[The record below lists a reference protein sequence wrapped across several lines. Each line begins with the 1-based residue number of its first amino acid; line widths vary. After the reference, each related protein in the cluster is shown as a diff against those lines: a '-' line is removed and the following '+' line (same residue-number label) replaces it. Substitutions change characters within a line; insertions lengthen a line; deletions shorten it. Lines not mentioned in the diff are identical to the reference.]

1 VLKEAVITL
10 LDTQSPQDI
19 DLPGHRWTLKKLVAW
34 IQEKCQQSVS
44 KNTVRS
50 LLRQSGFSW
59 KKCKK
64 LLAKAKPEQRR
75 QFVEQLSE
83 MFIQMCDGRAI
94 LVYIDE
100 AHFYQDLDLGY
111 SWSRK
116 GVPQWIK
123 SSSPGLSAKIN
134 YYGAYDFTRGQ
145 CFLWQNGQFHSD
157 NTIAFFQELANWLD
171 VKGQT
176 VYIIMDGAPWHRSQK
191 VAEAATELGFTLI
204 RLPAYSPDLN
214 PIEGLWKWMREEV
227 TQLYCHPTLQA
238 LAEACDKFIN
248 RINLEPNLLLKRLWP
263 KFDLDPEFENL
274 LVSS

>member
-1 VLKEAVITL
+1 MKETIITL
-10 LDTQSPQDI
+10 LDTRSPQDS

-44 KNTVRS
+44 KNTIRS

-64 LLAKAKPEQRR
+64 LLAKAKPEQRS

-94 LVYIDE
+94 VVYIDE

-116 GVPQWIK
+116 GESQWIK

-157 NTIAFFQELANWLD
+157 NTIAFLQELANWLD

-191 VAEAATELGFTLI
+191 VADAARELGLTLI

-238 LAEACDKFIN
+238 LGEACDKFIN
-248 RINLEPNLLLKRLWP
+248 HINHEPNLLLKRLWP

>member
-1 VLKEAVITL
+1 M
-10 LDTQSPQDI
+10 LDTQTPQDV

-34 IQEKCQQSVS
+34 IEGKCQQSVS
-44 KNTVRS
+44 KNAIRS
-50 LLRQSGFSW
+50 CLRQSGFSW

-75 QFVEQLSE
+75 QFVAQLSE
-83 MFIQMCDGRAI
+83 MFIQMCEGRAI
-94 LVYIDE
+94 LIYMDE
-100 AHFYQDLDLGY
+100 VHFHQDLDLGY

-116 GVPQWIK
+116 GKPQWIK

-134 YYGAYDFTRGQ
+134 YYGAYDFAHGR

-157 NTIAFFQELANWLD
+157 NTIAFLQELANWLD
-171 VKGQT
+171 VQEQT
-176 VYIIMDGAPWHRSQK
+176 VYIILDGAPWHRSQK
-191 VAEAATELGFTLI
+191 VAEAATKLGFTLV

-227 TQLYCHPTLQA
+227 TQLHCHPSLRA
-238 LAEACDKFIN
+238 LGEACDQFIN

-274 LVSS
+274 LVSN

>member
-1 VLKEAVITL
+1 MKEAVITL

-19 DLPGHRWTLKKLVAW
+19 DLPGHRWTIKKLVAW

-44 KNTVRS
+44 KNTIRT
-50 LLRQSGFSW
+50 LLCQSGFSW

-83 MFIQMCDGRAI
+83 MFIQMCDGQAI

-100 AHFYQDLDLGY
+100 AHFHQDLDLGY

-116 GVPQWIK
+116 GVPQWVK

-157 NTIAFFQELANWLD
+157 NTLAFFQELANWLD
-171 VKGQT
+171 VKDQT

-191 VAEAATELGFTLI
+191 VAEAATKLGLTLI

-238 LAEACDKFIN
+238 LGEACDKFIN
-248 RINLEPNLLLKRLWP
+248 LINLEPNLLLKRLWP
-263 KFDLDPEFENL
+263 KFDLDPEYENL